1 MLENLTLCLA
11 CVASKVYPNC
21 WHIHYTQGNH
31 RIYSIVCAIFLN
43 DSNQLSVNC
52 YGNEIALA
60 YLLSLSRP
68 GCLFNL
74 IVSCGRYC
82 TVSSKSVL
90 NRLVSF
96 DFSEQCGEPAAHASE
111 DRLRY
116 EGFPKNG
123 VTNDEPASI
132 EVLRETA
139 DNKGAAVQCSAR
151 DEIVIPR
158 VSHDDADRMEEA
170 GGTARFSDDR
180 SDSGVSSLRS
190 CSGDERSGSRSSALS
205 SSDEPPQQ
213 PVTTRSPLCGEI
225 VRVWRDPNLTAE
237 PRVRHVQSVQHQSLL
252 MSLPQSNSASQPA
265 ASSAPPPG
273 VSVPAMAMVQ
283 AQSAHYQ
290 PPQLN
295 PPLLTSHSML
305 QPPGLYSP
313 MTDLM
318 WNKGYRLPVHH
329 MLGSPDELLREDRER
344 IYAQDRDR
352 YR

>member
-1 MLENLTLCLA
+1 MH
-11 CVASKVYPNC
+11 P
-21 WHIHYTQGNH
+21 
-31 RIYSIVCAIFLN
+31 
-43 DSNQLSVNC
+43 
-52 YGNEIALA
+52 
-60 YLLSLSRP
+60 
-68 GCLFNL
+68 
-74 IVSCGRYC
+74 
-82 TVSSKSVL
+82 
-90 NRLVSF
+90 
-96 DFSEQCGEPAAHASE
+96 SE

-116 EGFPKNG
+116 ENISRHGD
-123 VTNDEPASI
+123 TNDEASSV

-139 DNKGAAVQCSAR
+139 DIKGAAVRCGAG
-151 DEIVIPR
+151 DEAVNVR

-213 PVTTRSPLCGEI
+213 PVATRSPLCGEI
-225 VRVWRDPNLTAE
+225 VRVWRDPHLVAE

-273 VSVPAMAMVQ
+273 VSVPTMAMVQ

-295 PPLLTSHSML
+295 PPMLTSHPML
-305 QPPGLYSP
+305 QPPGLYSQ
-313 MTDLM
+313 MTDM
-318 WNKGYRLPVHH
+318 WNKGYRLPVHPL
-329 MLGSPDELLREDRER
+329 LGSPDELLREDRDRER
-344 IYAQDRDR
+344 YAQDRER